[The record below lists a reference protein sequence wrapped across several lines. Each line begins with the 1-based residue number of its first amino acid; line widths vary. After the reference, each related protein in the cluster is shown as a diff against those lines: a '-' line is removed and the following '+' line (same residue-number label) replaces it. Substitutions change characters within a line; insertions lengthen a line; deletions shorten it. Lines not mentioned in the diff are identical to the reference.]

1 MRLIFDMDGT
11 LADFDG
17 AGGIDKMNE
26 RGFFKNLDIYADVVK
41 TLDTLNKAGYALY
54 ILSACIDTEYCKTEK
69 LEWIENNLPFISK
82 DNVILMNVGENKASE
97 FVQATKTEIT
107 ETDLLFDDYGKNLK
121 DWYEA
126 GGTSVKC
133 GKVRKEER
141 AFKQLI
147 RFNSI
152 ETILTII

>member
-1 MRLIFDMDGT
+1 
-11 LADFDG
+11 
-17 AGGIDKMNE
+17 
-26 RGFFKNLDIYADVVK
+26 
-41 TLDTLNKAGYALY
+41 LNKAGYTLY

-82 DNVILMNVGENKASE
+82 DNIILMNVGENKASE

-126 GGTSVKC
+126 GGTPVKC

-147 RFNSI
+147 RFNNI
-152 ETILTII
+152 ESILTIV